1 MFGGHG
7 ECGLHLTGGDN
18 RIGGDDAQHGGQLRG
33 NHARALDHAADLPA
47 FGAGQFDRL
56 RLGVGGHD
64 GVGGVGAGF
73 GGGGKSLM
81 GTLGTSQHVVQ
92 RQQFTDETGG
102 ADSHIIRFG
111 ADEPGDR
118 FRGGDGLGV
127 TGLAGA
133 GVGTAGVQN
142 HGLDVT
148 VGDDLTAPLHR
159 GGTETVRGEHACSRV
174 ERAVVDH
181 EGQVLL
187 AFDG

>member
-1 MFGGHG
+1 MAWEASG
-7 ECGLHLTGGDN
+7 T
-18 RIGGDDAQHGGQLRG
+18 
-33 NHARALDHAADLPA
+33 
-47 FGAGQFDRL
+47 
-56 RLGVGGHD
+56 
-64 GVGGVGAGF
+64 GF

-111 ADEPGDR
+111 ADETGDR

>member
-7 ECGLHLTGGDN
+7 ECGLHLAGGDD

-47 FGAGQFDRL
+47 VGAGQFDRL

-64 GVGGVGAGF
+64 GVGGVGTGF
-73 GGGGKSLM
+73 G
-81 GTLGTSQHVVQ
+81 
-92 RQQFTDETGG
+92 
-102 ADSHIIRFG
+102 
-111 ADEPGDR
+111 
-118 FRGGDGLGV
+118 GLGV

-159 GGTETVRGEHACSRV
+159 GGTDPVRGEHACSRV

>member
-1 MFGGHG
+1 MFGSHS

-47 FGAGQFDRL
+47 VGAGQFDRL

-73 GGGGKSLM
+73 GGGGKSSWALLAPAS
-81 GTLGTSQHVVQ
+81 TLSNGSSSPMRPVEQTATSFGSAPMS
-92 RQQFTDETGG
+92 RRPFPRWRRTGRNRPRRCRRWHRR
-102 ADSHIIRFG
+102 SSRI
-111 ADEPGDR
+111 
-118 FRGGDGLGV
+118 
-127 TGLAGA
+127 
-133 GVGTAGVQN
+133 N
-142 HGLDVT
+142 GLDVT

>member
-1 MFGGHG
+1 
-7 ECGLHLTGGDN
+7 
-18 RIGGDDAQHGGQLRG
+18 
-33 NHARALDHAADLPA
+33 
-47 FGAGQFDRL
+47 
-56 RLGVGGHD
+56 
-64 GVGGVGAGF
+64 
-73 GGGGKSLM
+73 M
-81 GTLGTSQHVVQ
+81 GPLGTSQHVVQ

-111 ADEPGDR
+111 ADETGDR